1 MRILN
6 KLDYSD
12 RYVSKLLPSI
22 RLINENIK
30 NLEQLKDSEI
40 SDLYRQLSNSPSASF
55 ENDSSKLLSL
65 ISIAVS
71 RTLFKTPYEV
81 QFLGSMVLARGNV
94 LEMSTGEGKTLVAAM
109 SALLTVALG
118 DRVHIITANDYL
130 VARDFSQMSTLYDF
144 FNVKSSYITSFTPI
158 DDRKDRYKSDIMY
171 STSAEIGFD
180 FLRDS
185 MCYSP
190 NKVMQTP
197 LCRAIVDEAD
207 SILLDEA
214 STPMVISE
222 ETVNDLSML
231 KIFSDIIQRGI
242 CKSDVE
248 IDMKDNI
255 CYMLDSGY
263 QKLEKEAI
271 RLGIIKS
278 PEELYGLDNKFIFFI
293 NCSMQAHFM
302 YFKDQHYLVK
312 GGEVVIISEKT
323 GRTMSGRRWSDGI
336 HQAVE
341 AKEGLEVKGDS
352 RNLAS
357 ITLQNLAKRYPHLSG
372 MTGTAITDSIE
383 FSKVYGLDT
392 IRIPTHKPCIRVN
405 HPDLIFPTLE
415 GKRVAILRKVKQ
427 CVAKNQPV
435 LIGTTTVQSS
445 EMLSHLLNKEGVAHS
460 VLNAKQHDKEAM
472 IIAEAGVP
480 GKVTIAT
487 NMAGRGTDIMLGGN
501 VDHLNLDMGKKDK
514 GKAQERYLLQKEIS
528 MNAGGLFV
536 IASDKHNLRRI
547 DNQLIGRCARQGEP
561 GESQFFVS
569 LEDELVKNFVNFDL
583 TALSN
588 MQKDPSQPI
597 ESNILSLPH
606 LIRSAQKILESRSY
620 ESREELMK
628 YDNIV
633 DVKRNVVLKLH
644 ESLLNEDFDV
654 LKYIDDIFFSL
665 PDDAGYITSSM
676 KELSEMDAPLAEM
689 YACVRDKLLSDSAK
703 NERELTLQALIHT
716 WQEYINY
723 IPQVRLNASL
733 MSHAQKDPLST
744 FERGINESFN
754 QAMDLYQKTVA
765 LYLIEGWK
773 SVKDARV

>member
-1 MRILN
+1 MRILK

-12 RYVSKLLPSI
+12 RYTSKLLPSI
-22 RLINENIK
+22 RAINEYIK
-30 NLEQLKDSEI
+30 NLEQLEDGEI
-40 SDLYRQLSNSPSASF
+40 SGLYRQLLNSPSASLK
-55 ENDSSKLLSL
+55 NDSSKLLAL

-81 QFLGSMVLARGNV
+81 QFLGSMVLARGNI
-94 LEMSTGEGKTLVAAM
+94 LEMATGEGKTLVAAM
-109 SALLTVALG
+109 AALLTVALG

-130 VARDFSQMSTLYDF
+130 VTRDFVQMSPLYNF
-144 FNVKSSYITSFTPI
+144 FNVKSSYIASSTPL
-158 DDRKDRYKSDIMY
+158 DDRKDRYRSDILY
-171 STSAEIGFD
+171 STSGEIGFD

-185 MCYSP
+185 ICYSP
-190 NKVMQTP
+190 GKIMQVP

-222 ETVNDLSML
+222 ETANDLSML
-231 KIFSDIIQRGI
+231 KIFNDIIQREI

-263 QKLEKEAI
+263 QKLEEEAMKA
-271 RLGIIKS
+271 GIIKS
-278 PEELYGLDNKFIFFI
+278 PEELYGQDNKFIFFI
-293 NCSMQAHFM
+293 NCSIQAHFM

-312 GGEVVIISEKT
+312 EGEVVIISEKT

-336 HQAVE
+336 HQAIE

-392 IRIPTHKPCIRVN
+392 VRIPTHKPCIRVN

-415 GKRVAILRKVKQ
+415 GKNLAILRKVKQ

-445 EMLSHLLNKEGVAHS
+445 ETLSRLLSKEGVAHS

-501 VDHLNLDMGKKDK
+501 MDHLNLQMSQKDQDKAKK
-514 GKAQERYLLQKEIS
+514 RYILQKEIA

-561 GESQFFVS
+561 GESQFFLS
-569 LEDELVKNFVNFDL
+569 LEDDLVKNFVNFDL

-588 MQKDPSQPI
+588 IQKDTSQPI
-597 ESNILSLPH
+597 ESNIVSLPN

-633 DVKRNVVLKLH
+633 DAKRNVVLKLH
-644 ESLLNEDFDV
+644 ESLVNEDFDV
-654 LKYIDDIFFSL
+654 LKYIDDIFL
-665 PDDAGYITSSM
+665 NAPDDTVDITSSM
-676 KELSEMDAPLAEM
+676 KELSGMDAPFAEM
-689 YACVRDKLLSDSAK
+689 YARVLDTLMSDSAK
-703 NERELTLQALIHT
+703 KERELLLQALINT

-723 IPQVRLNASL
+723 IPQIKLNASL

-744 FERGINESFN
+744 FEREVNESFS
-754 QAMDLYQKTVA
+754 QAMDLYQKSVA

-773 SVKDARV
+773 TAGDARA